1 MVIFRARRANSKNYF
16 QRRNRIEIP
25 SGLKIVF
32 WTEKAPLS
40 ALVVAGFMKYAGQLL
55 SMRGEKE
62 ASVTFLECTN
72 FELILKLRYPLT

>member
-1 MVIFRARRANSKNYF
+1 
-16 QRRNRIEIP
+16 
-25 SGLKIVF
+25 
-32 WTEKAPLS
+32 
-40 ALVVAGFMKYAGQLL
+40 MKYAGQLL